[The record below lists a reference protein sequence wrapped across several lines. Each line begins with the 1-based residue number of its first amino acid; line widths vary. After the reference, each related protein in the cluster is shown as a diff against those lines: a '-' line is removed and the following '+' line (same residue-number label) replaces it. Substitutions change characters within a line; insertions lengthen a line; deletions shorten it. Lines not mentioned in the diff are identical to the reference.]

1 MDKKEFESSEKPLT
15 YICSVNPK
23 TGKVLHDF
31 YDGYNNDS
39 WVKTFKKEFPK
50 MITFRRLN
58 KSAVRLRAKELFNMD
73 LKDDD
78 NNVDD
83 EVQHE

>member
-1 MDKKEFESSEKPLT
+1 MNKKDFEKSEKPLT

-39 WVKTFKKEFPK
+39 WVKTFKKDFPD
-50 MITFRRLN
+50 MMTFMRLN
-58 KSAVRLRAKELFNMD
+58 RAAVKLRAKELFNMD
-73 LKDDD
+73 LDEDAFEKEGEQ
-78 NNVDD
+78 NV
-83 EVQHE
+83 